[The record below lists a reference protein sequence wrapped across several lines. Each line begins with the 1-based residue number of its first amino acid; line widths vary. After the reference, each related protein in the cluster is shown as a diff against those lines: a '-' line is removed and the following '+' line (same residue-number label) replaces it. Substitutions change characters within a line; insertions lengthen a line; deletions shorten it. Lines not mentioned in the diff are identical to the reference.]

1 MFKGKSFMFI
11 GLAGGEKAKL
21 VEMIEEEE
29 GEIHKSIKNDTSF
42 LIATEKAV
50 KEGGA
55 TVASAFEKGV
65 VVVKNSF
72 IIDCVDQSKLLSAD
86 SYTFDKDG
94 NIGKTSNAASSS
106 SSDDSNK
113 KKRKKKDEDNDEDN
127 EDDEESEE
135 KKVEPESKKKKIV
148 STGKVP
154 VDEESGMQTSGKVLV
169 EGKDIWSATLN
180 QTNASANNNKFYVI
194 QLIESGSKYYVFNR
208 WGRVGAKGQS
218 KLTAF
223 GSLDKAKA
231 DFKKKFKE
239 KTSNT
244 WENRDNF
251 KFVKGK
257 YDFIELDYDDD
268 EDEAKED
275 DDEKMSDDKDKP
287 IPDSKLPKRVQELIK
302 FISNKT
308 FINDLLKEYEIDTNK
323 LPLGKLSKNQVQKGY
338 EILKKIQD
346 VLDGKNTSDD
356 LESLSSRFF
365 TLIPHNFGRNTPP
378 VINKTLLKKKI
389 ELVESLAE
397 LEVASKII
405 SHEKKTENPIDTIY
419 NDLHTELTP
428 VDKNSEEW
436 KWIDKFIQNT
446 HAPTHSSYTLE
457 LQDAFVVK
465 REGEAEKYIEKSKD
479 IANKQLLFHGS
490 RSTNFIGILS
500 QGLRIAPPE
509 APATG
514 YMFGKG
520 VYFADMCS
528 KSANYCHSH
537 LSDNCGLLLLTEVAL
552 GSTYNK
558 TQSEFVTKL
567 PGGLHSTWGQGA
579 TEPSSS
585 EFLEIDSVCGGQK
598 VQVPLGKPVKTNRS
612 SSLLY
617 NEYIIYDTA
626 QANLRYLT
634 KCKFHNKY

>member
-11 GLAGGEKAKL
+11 GLAGGEKSKL

-29 GEIHKSIKNDTSF
+29 GEIHKSIKNDTSY

-50 KEGGA
+50 KESGA
-55 TVASAFEKGV
+55 TVQSAFEKSV
-65 VVVKNSF
+65 PVVKDSF
-72 IIDCVDQSKLLSAD
+72 ITDCVDQSKLLSAD

-94 NIGKTSNAASSS
+94 NVGKSSAAASSS
-106 SSDDSNK
+106 DDDNK
-113 KKRKKKDEDNDEDN
+113 KKRKKG
-127 EDDEESEE
+127 EDDEDEEEEANEE
-135 KKVEPESKKKKIV
+135 KKVEPATKKKKIL

-180 QTNASANNNKFYVI
+180 QTNASANNNKFYII

-208 WGRVGAKGQS
+208 WGRVGAKGQN
-218 KLTAF
+218 KLTSF

-239 KTSNT
+239 KTTNT
-244 WENRDNF
+244 WENRANF

-257 YDFIELDYDDD
+257 YDLVELDYDDD
-268 EDEAKED
+268 QDEAKED
-275 DDEKMSDDKDKP
+275 DEEMTDDQDKP
-287 IPDSKLPKRVQELIK
+287 VPDSKLPKRVQDLIK

-308 FINDLLKEYEIDTNK
+308 FINELLKEYEIDTNK

-346 VLDGKNTSDD
+346 VIDGKNKSDD

-365 TLIPHNFGRNTPP
+365 TLIPHDFGRRNPP
-378 VINKTLLKKKI
+378 VINQKTMLQKKI

-405 SHEKKTENPIDTIY
+405 SKEKKTENPIDSIY

-428 VDKNSEEW
+428 VEKNSEEW

-479 IANKQLLFHGS
+479 ISNKQLLFHGS

-552 GSTYNK
+552 GATYNK

-567 PGGLHSTWGQGA
+567 PGSLGSTWGQGQC
-579 TEPSSS
+579 EPNGS
-585 EFLEIDSVCGGQK
+585 EYLEIDSTCSGQK
-598 VQVPLGKPVKTNRS
+598 VKVPYGKPVQTNRH

-626 QANLRYLT
+626 QANLRYLI